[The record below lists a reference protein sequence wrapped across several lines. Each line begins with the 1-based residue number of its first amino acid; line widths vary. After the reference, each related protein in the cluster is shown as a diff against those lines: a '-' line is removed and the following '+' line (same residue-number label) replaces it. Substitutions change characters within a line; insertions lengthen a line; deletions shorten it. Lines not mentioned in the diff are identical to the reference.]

1 MQHKPL
7 GDPWQLTCDS
17 QSATSCSCGAMQ
29 DWPMGLAF
37 NCLAFHIAGIPHHWL
52 AHQVGLCQAVNPKAW
67 VWHMCCKVYTHALQ
81 AKH

>member
-1 MQHKPL
+1 
-7 GDPWQLTCDS
+7 
-17 QSATSCSCGAMQ
+17 
-29 DWPMGLAF
+29 MGLAF